1 MTEKTVLLQS
11 VDPART
17 VAFTGYRPQKI
28 MESVNSRMTKVNQQY
43 DYNTIYLIILKRLH
57 VLIRTLY
64 AEGYDTFL
72 SGMADGFDICGAQ
85 AVMELQ
91 SELPGLRLIAVPAYL
106 KNITNDTFYHRMY
119 AEVMASAALIYPVS
133 PHYSRDC
140 FDKRNEVLVSNC
152 STIVCY
158 YDGLKGGTANTIT
171 KARRRDLR
179 VVNICLNKIAQTYNH
194 KTLPE
199 YIEAMK
205 NVSIR

>member
-1 MTEKTVLLQS
+1 
-11 VDPART
+11 
-17 VAFTGYRPQKI
+17 

-106 KNITNDTFYHRMY
+106 KNITNDTFYLRMY
-119 AEVMASAALIYPVS
+119 AEVMASAALITQLVLIIPETVS
-133 PHYSRDC
+133 INVTKYWSPTAPPSY
-140 FDKRNEVLVSNC
+140 V
-152 STIVCY
+152 TTM
-158 YDGLKGGTANTIT
+158 GLKA
-171 KARRRDLR
+171 
-179 VVNICLNKIAQTYNH
+179 AQQ
-194 KTLPE
+194 
-199 YIEAMK
+199 IQ
-205 NVSIR
+205 